1 MTYEF
6 EGKTEREALDSAVSE
21 LGLER
26 DQFDIEVLENQK
38 SGFLGIGKRV
48 RIRVHLNDVN
58 DDRSAAVGPS
68 STSSRRSMRSS
79 DDVVVNPSAENDF
92 EHGVVEFLET
102 LTAKM
107 GNPAT
112 ATVLYREQDK
122 VAIRLDSENN
132 ARLIGKKGATLDAIQ
147 TLANIVGGRI
157 GGEGNKI
164 VVDSENYRNRREE
177 QLVRLA
183 EKVGDEVKQSRKSR
197 LLEPMNPFERRLIH
211 TTLSSIS
218 GIGTKS
224 EGDGLYKQ
232 VRIYYKG

>member
-6 EGKTEREALDSAVSE
+6 EGKTEREAIDTAVAE

-26 DQFDIEVLENQK
+26 DQFDIEVIENQK

-48 RIRVHLNDVN
+48 RIRVHLDEQSSVN
-58 DDRSAAVGPS
+58 ATPTASP
-68 STSSRRSMRSS
+68 TQRRSRSP
-79 DDVVVNPSAENDF
+79 DEEVVNLSAESDF
-92 EHGVVEFLET
+92 EHGILEFLET
-102 LTAKM
+102 VTAKM

-112 ATVLYREQDK
+112 ATVLYREPDK
-122 VAIRLDSENN
+122 LAVRIDSDNN

-157 GGEGNKI
+157 GGDGIKI

-211 TTLSSIS
+211 TSLSNIS

>member
-6 EGKTEREALDSAVSE
+6 EGKTEREAVDTAVGE

-48 RIRVHLNDVN
+48 RIRVHLD
-58 DDRSAAVGPS
+58 DDRTGASA
-68 STSSRRSMRSS
+68 TSAPQRSRSS
-79 DDVVVNPSAENDF
+79 GEAVVNPSAESDF
-92 EHGVVEFLET
+92 EHGVLEFLET
-102 LTAKM
+102 LTGKM
-107 GNPAT
+107 DNPAT

-122 VAIRLDSENN
+122 IAVRLDSENN

-157 GGEGNKI
+157 GGDGIKI

-183 EKVGDEVKQSRKSR
+183 EKVGDEVKQSHKSR

-211 TTLSSIS
+211 TTLSNIS

-232 VRIYYKG
+232 VRVYYKG

>member
-6 EGKTEREALDSAVSE
+6 EGKTEREAVDTAVSE
-21 LGLER
+21 LGIER

-48 RIRVHLNDVN
+48 RIRVHLD
-58 DDRSAAVGPS
+58 DDRSGTAAPS
-68 STSSRRSMRSS
+68 ASSAQRRSRSPGE
-79 DDVVVNPSAENDF
+79 VVVNPSAESDF
-92 EHGVVEFLET
+92 EHGVLEFLET
-102 LTAKM
+102 LTGKM
-107 GNPAT
+107 DNPAT

-157 GGEGNKI
+157 GGDGTKI

-183 EKVGDEVKQSRKSR
+183 EKIGDEVKQSRKSR

-211 TTLSSIS
+211 TTLSNIS

-232 VRIYYKG
+232 VRIFYKG